1 MKEKIL
7 IIDDDQAITE
17 SMQAF
22 LENEGYAV
30 LILEEAAQAMTLVE
44 HEQPDVVLL
53 DVFLS
58 GYDGRKIA
66 KQIKT
71 TEQTKHIPIIIMSAH
86 PKARYTVKQCMA
98 NDYLEKPFNGEVL
111 LEKIEKNIQQRFSFF
126 KLFS

>member
-1 MKEKIL
+1 MKEKIV

-22 LENEGYAV
+22 LENEGYTV
-30 LILEEAAQAMTLVE
+30 LALEEAAKAIWLVE
-44 HEQPDVVLL
+44 QEQPNVVLL

-66 KQIKT
+66 RQLKT
-71 TEQTKHIPIIIMSAH
+71 MESTRHIPIIIMSAH
-86 PKARYTVKQCMA
+86 PKAKYTVKQYKA

-111 LEKIEKNIQQRFSFF
+111 LEKIEKSMQQKFNLFNFFS
-126 KLFS
+126 